1 MGMRRG
7 DQSMSDTLPIIDLA
21 SLAEGAPGMR
31 RVAAALASAFE
42 EIGFAYIVNHGVPA
56 GLIEEAFAA
65 SRAFHALPVER
76 KLAIRMN
83 ASHRGYMPF
92 ASSKIVT
99 STIQKATR
107 PNQSESFMLMHEV
120 PPDDPRIAAGVP
132 LAGPNQW
139 PDDLPG
145 FRSAVTAYDETM
157 RGLSLRFL
165 PIFEQALGLA
175 DGALAPL
182 FLQPTTFLRML
193 HYPPQPPDSPD
204 DLFGSQPHT
213 DYGFITLLV
222 QDDAG
227 GLQVRTRAGDW
238 VDAPP
243 IPGSFVMN
251 VGDITQ
257 RWTNDRF
264 VSTPHRV
271 RNFSGRDRYSIP
283 FFFDPNMDAL
293 IECIVDAGQAP
304 RHAPVVFGEY
314 LMNRLDA
321 NYDYRKRATAGA

>member
-1 MGMRRG
+1 
-7 DQSMSDTLPIIDLA
+7 MSDRLPIIDLA
-21 SLAEGAPGMR
+21 PLAEGVPGMR
-31 RVAAALASAFE
+31 RVAAALADAFE
-42 EIGFAYIVNHGVPA
+42 RIGFAYIVNHGVPA
-56 GLIEEAFAA
+56 GLIEDAFAA
-65 SRAFHALPVER
+65 SRAFHALPVDR

-83 ASHRGYMPF
+83 AWHRGYMPF

-145 FRSAVTAYDETM
+145 FRSAVTAYDTAM
-157 RGLSLRFL
+157 QGLARRFL

-175 DGALAPL
+175 DATLAPL
-182 FLQPTTFLRML
+182 FRRPTTFLRML

-227 GLQVRTRAGDW
+227 GLQVRTRDGSW
-238 VDAPP
+238 MDAPP
-243 IPGSFVMN
+243 VPGSFVMN

-283 FFFDPNMDAL
+283 YFFDPDMDAL
-293 IECIVDAGQAP
+293 IECIAAAGQAP
-304 RHAPVVFGEY
+304 RHAPVEFGAY
-314 LMNRLDA
+314 LMSRLDA